1 MTPLFIPFAPVSRGA
16 RAKLAMDDE
25 PSLDCSIETERPH
38 FLDEH
43 RRPNNVRRILR
54 WVLRG
59 TLVLAV
65 MVAALLR
72 WGGHLLISAEALPS
86 HLDGAVVLQGSIL
99 GEKARVA
106 GAVLLVQQGISD
118 KILISV
124 PKESYWGQPMAPI
137 AHAYNQK
144 LYGQEM
150 VSHFVFCETDDN
162 VDSTEEESQI
172 LFDCIQAHGWHSVAV
187 VTSDYHT
194 RRAGIIWRRMLRE
207 KHSSL
212 QLWVHGVQD
221 PEFRAAAWWHDRRS
235 AKYWFLECTK
245 LLWTLVER

>member
-1 MTPLFIPFAPVSRGA
+1 MTPLFIQFALVSHGA
-16 RAKLAMDDE
+16 RAKLAIDDE
-25 PSLDCSIETERPH
+25 PNRKRPTETERQQ

-43 RRPNNVRRILR
+43 NRPNNVRRILR
-54 WVLRG
+54 RVLWS
-59 TLVLAV
+59 TLGLAV

-72 WGGHLLISAEALPS
+72 WGSHLLISTEPLPS
-86 HLDGAVVLQGSIL
+86 HLDGAIVLQGSIL

-106 GAVLLVQQGISD
+106 GAVLLVQQGISG
-118 KILISV
+118 KILVSV
-124 PKESYWGQPMAPI
+124 PKESYWGQAMVPI
-137 AHAYNQK
+137 ARAYNQK

-150 VSHFVFCETDDN
+150 VSHFVFCETDEN
-162 VDSTEEESQI
+162 VDSTEQESQI
-172 LFDCIQAHGWHSVAV
+172 LFDCIQAHGWHSIAV

-207 KHSSL
+207 KHSRL
-212 QLWVHGVQD
+212 QLWVHGVPD
-221 PEFRAAAWWHDRRS
+221 PEFRAPAWWHDRRS